1 MSEPQVRRIG
11 DYEVLGVLGSGG
23 MGQVFKVRNVISDRI
38 EAMKVILPD
47 LAGRQDLADRF
58 LREIKLLASLDHPNI
73 AALRTAL
80 TIDNQLVMIME
91 YVEGMTVAAK
101 LEHGPLPVPDAVNYI
116 DQTLGALAYA
126 HQRKVIHRDIKPS
139 NMMVASGGVVKLMD
153 FGIARS
159 TEGSDLTATGAAFG
173 SLYYM
178 PPEQVKGQ
186 PTDARSDLY
195 SVGASLYE
203 MVTGE
208 RPFKAD
214 SSYSL
219 MAAQVQQP
227 PKAPIELRANLPSA
241 LNEIILLAMAK
252 EPSQRFQ
259 SAEAFRNALK
269 SVPAATINDAA
280 TAVPAAAAPT
290 ATVAAFPATP
300 ASAGAPLQPV
310 SPLDQPI
317 PAPQPAPSVIEM
329 ARSQSTGRGKYVALG
344 GLLVAAI
351 LVAAGLNLPRLSK
364 ARAGGAA
371 TPVQQNVATPAA
383 ATPQANATSA
393 PQAAESSSATS
404 SPTDTAVGTS
414 SATSSPALA
423 ETPAA
428 TAASAD
434 QTVHAI
440 GEQVKQ
446 ASTRARIVAGSQAQN
461 PASEPPPLENS
472 AVPPPPPPSDNPAA
486 LAEVEEQVDHM
497 SARTAAVNDSLDNLR
512 RQQQAQ
518 GVGLRGD
525 ITASQ
530 ERLRIH
536 LGKAQ
541 AALQGHDLEG
551 ARKHAKQAEAELE
564 QLERFLGR

>member
-101 LEHGPLPVPDAVNYI
+101 LEHGPLMVPDAVNYI

-159 TEGSDLTATGAAFG
+159 TEGSDLTATGAALG

-219 MAAQVQQP
+219 MAAQVQQS

-259 SAEAFRNALK
+259 SAEAFRNAVN
-269 SVPAATINDAA
+269 SVPAATVNAAA
-280 TAVPAAAAPT
+280 TAVRAAAART
-290 ATVAAFPATP
+290 ATMAAFPARP
-300 ASAGAPLQPV
+300 ASAGASQQPV

-364 ARAGGAA
+364 ARAGVAA

-383 ATPQANATSA
+383 ATPQPDATSA

-404 SPTDTAVGTS
+404 PPTDTAVGTS
-414 SATSSPALA
+414 SATSGPALA
-423 ETPAA
+423 ATPAA

-446 ASTRARIVAGSQAQN
+446 AGTRARIVAGSQAQN
-461 PASEPPPLENS
+461 LASEPPPLENS
-472 AVPPPPPPSDNPAA
+472 AAPPPRSPSDNPAA

-541 AALQGHDLEG
+541 AALQGRDLEG
-551 ARKHAKQAEAELE
+551 ARKHATQAEAELE